1 MVNHTALCVLY
12 RVITTR
18 PLNRLLL
25 PAMDFAFNRYGHLL
39 PREALGGL
47 DSFFF
52 RDAMGNIDT
61 DGDGVPDSFRMTVTN
76 AWFDQRITG
85 IELYVDGRRVPR
97 ERILFRSRVGETRGS
112 RLAPLEFPPGDAMEI
127 LVDGL
132 TLPDGLHFLDMTLEM
147 EIVSQLMP
155 VLPVLMKDGAGDFAV
170 LPDRFEP
177 LPQWPPRQ
185 ALPPGVAHVVPH
197 IHYDVEW
204 LRTRDVF
211 EGLGRDN
218 LREAMR
224 LMQEDPEMTFVIDQV
239 PQLEPFERDDPEG
252 FRRLAALVR
261 QGRMEPVNGMYSEPD
276 TNIVSGESL
285 VRQSVAWQRYA
296 TLKFGRTS
304 RCGWLIDSFGMSAQ
318 LPQILKG
325 SGTDFLAY
333 SRAAV
338 SEDIPSEFIWEGLD
352 GTRLLTHNMPGMYNI
367 GHPVPT
373 DRGRAMRRM
382 LKNYRMLRSRS
393 ASGHVFYPGGVDHGR
408 PQKEYGEMARAF
420 SDAVDGVTFE
430 FSLPTRFFEALPTEG
445 LQVVTGEFQREL
457 WGTYSARADIKML
470 NRACEFALAD
480 AGKMASVASLFGARY
495 PAGEIE
501 RGWRAVMDNQF
512 HDQICGCCTDEV
524 ASGMVGRFKEALA
537 ISRELTNESARFLG
551 GGPRENGGY
560 RVVVFNP
567 LSRPV
572 SSWVEFELDP
582 PPGWEGVGV
591 WAARERLPVQ
601 VVDASR
607 YGDGTLKRLK
617 VGFRPDLP
625 ALGYQVFEVAPVS
638 GGQPEVDGAVTV
650 DGPAISNGLLTV
662 EVDPRSGLL
671 RRAVLADGTSFD
683 LSGGNRLTLERDF
696 GNLYEALAL
705 GSTFFRRRT
714 VEQVRMV
721 EEGPLRGTVQVRGKV
736 GRSPFVQRI
745 SLVAGSS
752 RIDMETSID
761 FRDRGCRLR
770 CRFPTGLAG
779 GRWTHEVPYG
789 WMERPGHELPAQ
801 NFTDLSRAEAGVTL
815 VNYGVPGN
823 KCHRGTIYMTMLRSV
838 DKLFLWDSGPG
849 ALQLGERKYRYA
861 LYPHQ
866 GGFDGTNSTEQA
878 YRYNNSPMAFVLPA
892 DTGGGDAPPSFS
904 AVHCSPG
911 ALVSVMEPG
920 GDEVMLRL
928 WETGGEARTVELE
941 LGWDVSR
948 AHKADLL
955 ERKGEQLD
963 VKENKVSLTLRPFE
977 IATVM
982 LEGP

>member
-1 MVNHTALCVLY
+1 MVNHIALSALY
-12 RVITTR
+12 RVITMR

-25 PAMDFAFNRYGHLL
+25 PAMDFAVERYGSLL
-39 PREALGGL
+39 PREALAGL

-52 RDAMGNIDT
+52 RDAIGNIDT
-61 DGDGVPDSFRMTVTN
+61 DGDGVPDSFRITVTN

-85 IELYVDGRRVPR
+85 IELYVDGRRVPC
-97 ERILFRSRVGETRGS
+97 ERILFRSRAGETRGS
-112 RLAPLEFPPGDAMEI
+112 RLTSLDFPPGDAMEI
-127 LVDGL
+127 LVEGL
-132 TLPDGLHFLDMTLEM
+132 TLPDGLHFLDMTIEM
-147 EIVSQLMP
+147 EIVSQLIP
-155 VLPVLMKDGAGDFAV
+155 ALPVLMKDGTGDFAV
-170 LPDRFEP
+170 LPDCFSP
-177 LPQWPPRQ
+177 LPDWPPPQ
-185 ALPPGVAHVVPH
+185 TLPPGVVHVVPH

-204 LRTRDVF
+204 LQTRDVF

-218 LREAMR
+218 LREALR
-224 LMQEDPEMTFVIDQV
+224 LMEEDPEMTFVIDQV

-252 FRRLAALVR
+252 FRRLVALVR
-261 QGRMEPVNGMYSEPD
+261 QGRVEPVNGMYSEPD
-276 TNIVSGESL
+276 TNIISGESL

-296 TLKFGRTS
+296 LEKFGRIS

-325 SGTDFLAY
+325 SGSDFLAY

-338 SEDIPSEFIWEGLD
+338 PEGTPSEFLWEGLD

-373 DRGRAMRRM
+373 DRARAMRRM
-382 LKNYRMLRSRS
+382 LKNYLMLRSRS

-420 SDAVDGVTFE
+420 SDEVDGVTFE
-430 FSLPTRFFEALPTEG
+430 FSLPTRFFEALPEES
-445 LQVVTGEFQREL
+445 LPVVTGEFQREL

-470 NRACEFALAD
+470 NRACEFALGD

-501 RGWRAVMDNQF
+501 RGWRALMDNQF

-524 ASGMVGRFKEALA
+524 ASGMVERFKEALA
-537 ISRELTNESARFLG
+537 ISRELTGGSARFLIG
-551 GGPRENGGY
+551 GSRGGEGLKLL
-560 RVVVFNP
+560 VFNP

-572 SSWVEFELDP
+572 SSWVEFEVDP

-591 WAARERLPVQ
+591 LAGGERLPVQ
-601 VVDASR
+601 VVDASH

-617 VGFRPDLP
+617 VGMRPDLP
-625 ALGYQVFEVAPVS
+625 PMGYRVFEVTPVS
-638 GGQPEVDGAVTV
+638 GEQPEADGAVTV
-650 DGPAISNGLLTV
+650 DGTAISNGLLRV

-671 RRAVLADGTSFD
+671 LGAQLADGTSFD

-696 GNLYEALAL
+696 GSLYEAVAL
-705 GSTFFRRRT
+705 CSTFLRRRT
-714 VEQVRMV
+714 VEQVRVV

-736 GRSPFVQRI
+736 GRSPFVQRV
-745 SLVAGSS
+745 SLVAGSP
-752 RIDMETSID
+752 RIDMETNIY
-761 FRDRGCRLR
+761 FRDKGCRLR

-779 GRWTHEVPYG
+779 GRWTQEVPYG
-789 WMERPGHELPAQ
+789 WMARPGHELPAQ
-801 NFTDLSRAEAGVTL
+801 NFTDLSRGDAGVTL
-815 VNYGVPGN
+815 INYGVPGN

-866 GGFDGTNSTEQA
+866 GGFSGIDSSEQA
-878 YRYNNSPMAFVLPA
+878 YLHNNPPMAFVLPA
-892 DTGGGDAPPSFS
+892 DIDAGDAPSSFG
-904 AVHCSPG
+904 AVTCSRG
-911 ALVSVMEPG
+911 ALVSVMERR

-928 WETGGEARTVELE
+928 WETGGGPRTVELE

-955 ERKGEQLD
+955 ERKGEELD
-963 VKENKVSLTLRPFE
+963 VNGNRVTVPLRPFE
-977 IATVM
+977 IATV
-982 LEGP
+982 LLA

>member
-1 MVNHTALCVLY
+1 MVNHVALSALY
-12 RVITTR
+12 RVITTS

-52 RDAMGNIDT
+52 RDAMGNIDS
-61 DGDGVPDSFRMTVTN
+61 DGDGVPDSFRVTVTN

-85 IELYVDGRRVPR
+85 IKLYIDGRRVPAG
-97 ERILFRSRVGETRGS
+97 RILFRYPGGETRGS
-112 RLAPLEFPPGDAMEI
+112 RLRALEFPPGDAMEI
-127 LVDGL
+127 LVEGL

-155 VLPVLMKDGAGDFAV
+155 ALPVLMKDGAGDFAV
-170 LPDRFEP
+170 LPDRFDP
-177 LPQWPPRQ
+177 LPEWPPP

-204 LRTRDVF
+204 LRTREVF

-224 LMQEDPEMTFVIDQV
+224 LMEQDPDMTFVVDQV

-252 FRRLAALVR
+252 FRRLSALVG
-261 QGRMEPVNGMYSEPD
+261 QGRVEPVNGMYSEPD
-276 TNIVSGESL
+276 TNIISGESL

-296 TLKFGRTS
+296 LEKFGRTS

-325 SGTDFLAY
+325 SGSDFLAY

-338 SEDIPSEFIWEGLD
+338 PEGTPSEFLWEGLD
-352 GTRLLTHNMPGMYNI
+352 GTRLLTHNLPGMYNI

-382 LKNYRMLRSRS
+382 LKNYRLLRSRS

-430 FSLPTRFFEALPTEG
+430 FSLPTRFFEAVPAEG
-445 LQVVTGEFQREL
+445 LRVVTGEFQREL

-470 NRACEFALAD
+470 NRASEFSLSD
-480 AGKMASVASLFGARY
+480 AGKMAAVASLFGAPY

-524 ASGMVGRFKEALA
+524 ASGMVERFKEARKV
-537 ISRELTNESARFLG
+537 SRALMGESARFLIG
-551 GGPRENGGY
+551 GSRAGEGFKLL
-560 RVVVFNP
+560 VFNP

-582 PPGWEGVGV
+582 PPGWECVGV
-591 WAARERLPVQ
+591 SAGGERLPVQ
-601 VVDASR
+601 VVDAAR
-607 YGDGTLKRLK
+607 YGDGTLKRVK
-617 VGFRPDLP
+617 AGFRPDLP
-625 ALGYQVFEVAPVS
+625 PLGYRVFDVEPVG
-638 GGQPEVDGAVTV
+638 GGQPEAHGAVTV
-650 DGPAISNGLLTV
+650 DGTAISNGLITV

-671 RRAVLADGTSFD
+671 RRAELADGMSFN

-696 GNLYEALAL
+696 GNLYQVFAL
-705 GSTFFRRRT
+705 GTTFLRRRT
-714 VEQVRMV
+714 VEQVRVV
-721 EEGPLRGTVQVRGKV
+721 EEGPLRGTVEVRGKV

-745 SLVAGSS
+745 SLVAGSP

-801 NFTDLSRAEAGVTL
+801 NFTDLSRGDAGITL

-838 DKLFLWDSGPG
+838 DKIFLWDSGPG

-866 GGFDGTNSTEQA
+866 GGFSGIDSSEQA
-878 YRYNNSPMAFVLPA
+878 YLHNNPPRAFVLPA
-892 DTGGGDAPPSFS
+892 GAGSDDAPSSFG

-911 ALVSVMEPG
+911 ALVSVMEPS
-920 GDEVMLRL
+920 GDEVLLRL
-928 WETGGEARTVELE
+928 WETGGEPRTVELE
-941 LGWDVSR
+941 LGWNVGR

-955 ERKGEQLD
+955 ERKGEELD
-963 VKENKVSLTLRPFE
+963 VNENKVSLPLRPFE
-977 IATVM
+977 IATVL